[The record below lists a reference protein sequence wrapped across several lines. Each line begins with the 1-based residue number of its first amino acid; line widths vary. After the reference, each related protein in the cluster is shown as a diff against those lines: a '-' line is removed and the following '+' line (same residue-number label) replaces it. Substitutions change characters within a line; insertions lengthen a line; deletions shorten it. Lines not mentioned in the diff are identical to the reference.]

1 MHCSSLLASTWI
13 LFAVRLRIYV
23 SNFKVMSASEARIGE
38 TIEGFYHDS
47 SEAALIAT
55 GYKRALEEL
64 DARTAKEL
72 DVPYRATVLDPVG
85 KLCSYFPEINKI
97 IDKRGRKVRCCFI
110 SLTFSYLTTMHHGH
124 GLRKKMKSIPTLR
137 SLLGT
142 CRQISH

>member
-72 DVPYRATVLDPVG
+72 DVPYRATVLDPV
-85 KLCSYFPEINKI
+85 
-97 IDKRGRKVRCCFI
+97 
-110 SLTFSYLTTMHHGH
+110 
-124 GLRKKMKSIPTLR
+124 
-137 SLLGT
+137 
-142 CRQISH
+142 